1 MENML
6 AGLTNKSCMVYID
19 DVLVIG
25 RTFQEHLGNL
35 REVFQQ
41 LRSAGLRLKLNKCL
55 FAGSRVVYLGFVVSR
70 EGIAPDPQKVE
81 AVRAFPQPHDVK
93 SLRSFLGL
101 ASYYRHFVR
110 GFSSV
115 ANPLFTLTKKDVD
128 FVWSE
133 ACEAAFHQLKKL
145 LTEAPVLAL
154 PEFDRGF
161 LLETDASGVGLGTV
175 LMRRMLVFGEDT

>member
-1 MENML
+1 MEDVL
-6 AGLTNKSCMVYID
+6 AGLTSKSCMVYID
-19 DVLVIG
+19 DVLG
-25 RTFQEHLGNL
+25 HWQEHFGNL

-70 EGIAPDPQKVE
+70 EGIAPDPQNVE

-101 ASYYRHFVR
+101 ASYRHFVR
-110 GFSSV
+110 VFSSV

-133 ACEAAFHQLKKL
+133 ACEAVFHQLKKL
-145 LTEAPVLAL
+145 LTEA
-154 PEFDRGF
+154 F
-161 LLETDASGVGLGTV
+161 SGV
-175 LMRRMLVFGEDT
+175 